1 MVSPSLWDPIV
12 ALGKQEN
19 NMNVDKAWELIR
31 SLPAPNFSTLLF
43 LLTLV
48 YKLSLVESNKMNINA
63 FMIVFGPN
71 LIEKEWASNCV
82 LTRRIAEGQDD
93 LGVQMAMMRDTKF
106 VSNYFS
112 VLAATVNEH
121 FDTSIFKE
129 DFPFA

>member
-1 MVSPSLWDPIV
+1 MRPTLVSPSLWDPIV

-31 SLPAPNFSTLLF
+31 SLPAPNFSTFMF

-71 LIEKEWASNCV
+71 LIEKE
-82 LTRRIAEGQDD
+82 
-93 LGVQMAMMRDTKF
+93 
-106 VSNYFS
+106 
-112 VLAATVNEH
+112 
-121 FDTSIFKE
+121 
-129 DFPFA
+129 